1 MQLDSSLG
9 FPVVYIS
16 PKEMSMKSDD
26 VASVVSY
33 TPNNRICPDCFKRYN
48 VADKPPDTVEVL
60 ILPCDDCST
69 KKNFRPC

>member
-1 MQLDSSLG
+1 
-9 FPVVYIS
+9 
-16 PKEMSMKSDD
+16 MKSDD